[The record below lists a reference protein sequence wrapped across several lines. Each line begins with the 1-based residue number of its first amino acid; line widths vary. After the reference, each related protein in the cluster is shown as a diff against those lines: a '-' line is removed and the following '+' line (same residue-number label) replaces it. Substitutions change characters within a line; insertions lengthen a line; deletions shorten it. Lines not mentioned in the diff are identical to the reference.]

1 MPAYDDSSSP
11 ARRTWMFVIA
21 VIFAVTCLPGL
32 LGTPE
37 AAAQKPDAADG
48 QASWSTLITPEQLHE
63 RSSQPNLLIVDAR
76 SPAEYAAGHIP
87 GAINLP
93 GALWRTAATK
103 DPAKQGPGQRI
114 FRQADGSL
122 DIARYEKLLGS
133 AGITAEHEI
142 VVCGNHAGKADGSVP
157 AAILLK
163 LGHSKVAF
171 LDGVGLDRWKSVG
184 YQVSTKPVTLSAA
197 NYQAGPDRGRL
208 WSYADVLKNLN
219 NDDVVIVDSRTPAE
233 YAGQELRGNKR
244 GGHIPGARLLD
255 SEDFLD
261 KATGKTISVDQA
273 KAKVEKLIP
282 KGKTVVIY
290 CQSGTRCSHEELI
303 LKDLGYENVV
313 LYDASWQEWGN
324 RDDAPVEAGPA
335 ATKAHDVQG
344 SDVPSSD
351 VQGSDAQDSASKKR
365 K

>member
-1 MPAYDDSSSP
+1 MPAHDDSSSP

-32 LGTPE
+32 LVTPDAE
-37 AAAQKPDAADG
+37 AQKPAAAES

-63 RSSQPNLLIVDAR
+63 RLTQPGLLVVDAR
-76 SPAEYAAGHIP
+76 SSTEYAAGHIP

-93 GALWRTAATK
+93 GALWRTPATK
-103 DPAKQGPGQRI
+103 NPAKEGPGQRI

-122 DIARYEKLLGS
+122 DVARYEQLLGG
-133 AGITAEHEI
+133 AGITAEREI
-142 VVCGNHAGKADGSVP
+142 VVYGNHAGKSDGSVP

-163 LGHSKVAF
+163 LGHAKIGF
-171 LDGVGLDRWKSVG
+171 LDGVGLDRWKAAG
-184 YQVSTKPVTLSAA
+184 YEVSTEPVTLAAA
-197 NYQAGPDRGRL
+197 NYKARPDPGRL

-219 NDDVVIVDSRTPAE
+219 NDNVVIIDSRTPAE

-261 KATGKTISVDQA
+261 KATGETISVNEA

-303 LKDLGYENVV
+303 LKDLGYDNVV

-324 RDDAPVEAGPA
+324 REDAPVEAGA
-335 ATKAHDVQG
+335 AKSKAN
-344 SDVPSSD
+344 
-351 VQGSDAQDSASKKR
+351 DAQDGVNR
-365 K
+365 